1 MQIRF
6 TFGERGE
13 REKEEK
19 VLELLLCLFSIC
31 HAMCVVA
38 SFPLLLHSTGC
49 FEGKFSF
56 FDDYRKKEFCMV

>member
-1 MQIRF
+1 M
-6 TFGERGE
+6 ER
-13 REKEEK
+13 RKK

-56 FDDYRKKEFCMV
+56 SMIITQKNILHGLDNVWFVMGHL